1 MEWLLDNLFGIISL
15 LFGGGGIIYTI
26 VSKILDRKKYNQEV
40 RSAEA
45 EANLKDDDFWKKRY
59 DVLQREKDDK
69 DAWWKERYN
78 TLYNE
83 YQNERKLSNEIVK
96 SFRIE
101 LNDIRSDYEA
111 QRELEKTKYDN
122 LMEQYRRL
130 EEESQER
137 EKQYKQRISQL
148 EDLVTSYEN
157 RLK

>member
-26 VSKILDRKKYNQEV
+26 ISKILDRKKYNQEV